1 MTIIHSCYPK
11 LPSPH
16 SVGDSLVGYLSV
28 TNWWLCKE
36 QLLSLFNARTRK
48 TPTQESS
55 TALVPSKVS
64 ALHSKAQS
72 GAQPWHRGGD
82 TSRRRTV
89 SLRRDWQNSY
99 KQIFYSVLPQM
110 WAPGNL
116 CPHSPA
122 KHQPYCRIYHS
133 NPKLLWDG
141 HENQGGRTR
150 HSQTRDR

>member
-72 GAQPWHRGGD
+72 GVQPWHRGGD

-99 KQIFYSVLPQM
+99 KQIFLLSASSKVGTREFVSSFTCKAPALLQNLPFQPQTSM
-110 WAPGNL
+110 GWA
-116 CPHSPA
+116 
-122 KHQPYCRIYHS
+122 
-133 NPKLLWDG
+133 
-141 HENQGGRTR
+141 
-150 HSQTRDR
+150 